1 MRKKIA
7 GSTDGINK
15 QEQSASTNTEKKP
28 NIFSRIHSWLKGVTN
43 KYVLKFKA
51 NRKTAIAYISGLCT
65 FGICICILSNI
76 QIGYAVVFNNETI
89 GYVSEKYATELAL
102 DTIYSDIETYATEED
117 NINITTAL
125 KPSIAPDL
133 LFKSETEIA
142 DIIKSNLDFYVE
154 ACCIYINGEPA
165 IATKDK
171 ADAQKAIE
179 EYKNSCIGGDGE
191 VLSLTVEENI
201 EYKDQRVVLATVLSV
216 EDAVKALHGKSS
228 KEGLYT
234 VVEGDT
240 LWSIGIENNMPT
252 DYLME
257 LNNLDSEFLSIGD
270 VLRVTHPVALLTVT
284 VEKRINYTEYIPYE
298 TEQIYD
304 SKLTKGTNKVT
315 QKGQNGENR
324 ITAVVTMVNLQE
336 TDRIIENT
344 EHISDP
350 VKEIIRI
357 GTKPKPKTAATGRFG
372 KPVNGGYVS
381 SAYGNRSRGYHTGID
396 YALSYGSPIYAS
408 DGGTVTYSGWSGG
421 YGYMIKINHGNGY
434 ETVYAH
440 CSKLAVSSGKK
451 VAKGQVI
458 AYVGSTGN
466 STGPH
471 VHFEIRKN
479 GSYMNPANYY

>member
-15 QEQSASTNTEKKP
+15 QEQSAGTEQKKESVLKR
-28 NIFSRIHSWLKGVTN
+28 IFSRIKGKFSYYKN
-43 KYVLKFKA
+43 KIKA
-51 NRKTAIAYISGLCT
+51 NKKTAIVYLSGICT

-76 QIGYAVVFNNETI
+76 QVGYAVVFNNQTI
-89 GYVSEKYATELAL
+89 GFVSEKYSTQLAINN
-102 DTIYSDIETYATEED
+102 IYSDIEEYATEED
-117 NINITTAL
+117 NVSISTSI
-125 KPSIAPDL
+125 KPSIAPDMY
-133 LFKSETEIA
+133 FKTDAEIA
-142 DIIKSNLDFYVE
+142 DIIKSNLDFYVK
-154 ACCIYINGEPA
+154 ACSVYIDGKFA
-165 IATKDK
+165 FSAKDNK
-171 ADAQKAIE
+171 DAEKAIE
-179 EYKNSCIGGDGE
+179 EYKNSCIGGEGE
-191 VLSLTVEENI
+191 VLSLTATENV
-201 EYKDQRVVLATVLSV
+201 EYKAERVVCSTVLSV
-216 EDAVKALHGKSS
+216 EDAVKTLHGTMS

-240 LWSIGIENNMPT
+240 LWSIGMSNNMPT

-257 LNNLDSEFLSIGD
+257 LNGLKSEFLNIGD
-270 VLRVTHPVALLTVT
+270 VLRVTHPVPLLTVT

-304 SKLTKGTNKVT
+304 SNLTKGTKKTV
-315 QKGQNGENR
+315 QEGQNGENY

-336 TDRIIENT
+336 TDRVIEKS
-344 EHISDP
+344 EHICDP

-372 KPVNGGYVS
+372 RPINGGYVS
-381 SAYGNRSRGYHTGID
+381 SAFGNRSRGYHTGID

-421 YGYMIKINHGNGY
+421 YGYMIRINHGNGY
-434 ETVYAH
+434 ETIYAH
-440 CSKLAVSSGKK
+440 CSRLAVSSGKK

-471 VHFEIRKN
+471 LHFEIRKN

>member
-1 MRKKIA
+1 MRNKIA
-7 GSTDGINK
+7 GKNDGINK
-15 QEQSASTNTEKKP
+15 KEPSTTEYKPKK
-28 NIFSRIHSWLKGVTN
+28 NIFRRIKSVLKQKSN
-43 KYVLKFKA
+43 LYIRKFKA
-51 NRKTAIAYISGLCT
+51 NKKASITFLTGIFAFAICLCL
-65 FGICICILSNI
+65 LSNI
-76 QIGYAVVFNNETI
+76 QVGYAVVFNDKTI
-89 GYVSEKYATELAL
+89 GFVSEKYSTELAINK
-102 DTIYSDIETYATEED
+102 IYSDIETYAPDED
-117 NINITTAL
+117 ISITTNI
-125 KPSIAPDL
+125 KPSVAPDMY
-133 LFKSETEIA
+133 FKSETEIA
-142 DIIKSNLDFYVE
+142 DIIKANLDFYVD
-154 ACCIYINGEPA
+154 ACCIVIDGE
-165 IATKDK
+165 TKLAVK
-171 ADAQKAIE
+171 NAEEADAAIQG
-179 EYKNSCIGGDGE
+179 YKDSCVGGEGE
-191 VLSLTVEENI
+191 VINIEVKENI
-201 EYKDQRVVLATVLSV
+201 EYLNCKVVYTTVLNV
-216 EDAVKALHGKSS
+216 EDAIKTLHGAMA

-257 LNNLDSEFLSIGD
+257 LNGLDSEFLNIGD
-270 VLRVTHPVALLTVT
+270 VLRVTHPTPMLTVT

-304 SKLTKGTNKVT
+304 KNLTKGTNKTT
-315 QKGQNGENR
+315 QKGQNGENY
-324 ITAVVTMVNLQE
+324 ITAVVTLVNLQE
-336 TDRIIENT
+336 TNRVIENT
-344 EHISDP
+344 EHICDP

-372 KPVNGGYVS
+372 RPINGGYVS
-381 SAYGNRSRGYHTGID
+381 SAFGNRSRGYHTGID

-434 ETVYAH
+434 ETLYAH
-440 CSKLAVSSGKK
+440 CSRLAVSTGKK

-471 VHFEIRKN
+471 LHFEIRKN

>member
-1 MRKKIA
+1 MRNKIA
-7 GSTDGINK
+7 SSGDGINK
-15 QEQSASTNTEKKP
+15 KEPSTTENKSKS
-28 NIFSRIHSWLKGVTN
+28 NIFSRTKSVLKSKFN
-43 KYVLKFKA
+43 IYIRKFKA
-51 NRKTAIAYISGLCT
+51 DKKASIAFLSGI
-65 FGICICILSNI
+65 FAFAICICLLSGI
-76 QIGYAVVFNNETI
+76 QVGYAVVFNNETI
-89 GYVSEKYATELAL
+89 GFVSEKYSTQLAINQ
-102 DTIYSDIETYATEED
+102 IYSDIEKYAPD
-117 NINITTAL
+117 QSHSITTDI
-125 KPSIAPDL
+125 KPSVAPDMY
-133 LFKSETEIA
+133 FKSETEIA
-142 DIIKSNLDFYVE
+142 DIIKANLDFYVD
-154 ACCIYINGEPA
+154 ACCIVIDGE
-165 IATKDK
+165 TKLAVK
-171 ADAQKAIE
+171 NKQDAEAALE
-179 EYKNSCIGGDGE
+179 GYKESCIGGEGE
-191 VLSLTVEENI
+191 VISIEVKESVEYIECKAVYTTVLTVE
-201 EYKDQRVVLATVLSV
+201 
-216 EDAVKALHGKSS
+216 DAIKTLHGAMTE
-228 KEGLYT
+228 EGLYT

-257 LNNLDSEFLSIGD
+257 LNGLKSEFLNIGD
-270 VLRVTHPVALLTVT
+270 VLRVAHPVPMLTVT

-304 SKLTKGTNKVT
+304 SSLTKGTNKTT
-315 QKGQNGENR
+315 QKGKNGENY
-324 ITAVVTMVNLQE
+324 ITAVVTLVNLQE
-336 TDRIIENT
+336 TDRIIENS

-357 GTKPKPKTAATGRFG
+357 GTKPTPKTAATGRFAR
-372 KPVNGGYVS
+372 PISGGYVS
-381 SAYGNRSRGYHTGID
+381 SAFGNRSRGYHTGID

-434 ETVYAH
+434 ETLYAH

-471 VHFEIRKN
+471 LHFEIRKN